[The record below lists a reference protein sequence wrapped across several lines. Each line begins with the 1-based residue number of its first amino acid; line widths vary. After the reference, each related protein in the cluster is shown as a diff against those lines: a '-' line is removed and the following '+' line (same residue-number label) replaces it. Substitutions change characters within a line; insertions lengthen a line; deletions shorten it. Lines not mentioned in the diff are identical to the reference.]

1 LRAEL
6 EQQRTQTMA
15 TRSHQDESAALLQ
28 ELESATKVYQ
38 SALDA
43 FEQAQLGTQLA
54 ASNVNIANRA
64 SPPSKAKGDRL
75 KQVLMATALG
85 LFLAAGG
92 SLLYELMNRRIRC
105 REDLEHDLGTH
116 VLVELRASA

>member
-1 LRAEL
+1 
-6 EQQRTQTMA
+6 MA
-15 TRSHQDESAALLQ
+15 TRSHQDESSALLQ

-43 FEQAQLGTQLA
+43 LEQAQLGTQLA
-54 ASNVNIANRA
+54 ASNVNIVTRA

-75 KQVLMATALG
+75 KQVLMATFLG

-92 SLLYELMNRRIRC
+92 SLLFELMNRRVRC
-105 REDLEHDLGTH
+105 REDVENDLGTP
-116 VLVELRASA
+116 VLVELRSTT